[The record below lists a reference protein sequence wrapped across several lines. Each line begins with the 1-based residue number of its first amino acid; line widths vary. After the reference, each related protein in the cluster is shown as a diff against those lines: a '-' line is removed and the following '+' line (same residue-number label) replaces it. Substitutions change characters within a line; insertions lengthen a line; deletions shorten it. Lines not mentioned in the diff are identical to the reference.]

1 MNVAESQAEGTR
13 ANLLVRVPVYRSP
26 LADFWMR
33 FKTNRFAV
41 VSAAFLI
48 FIHIVSLLAPWIAP
62 YTPER
67 IDLNNPLVR
76 FSSDYILGTDE
87 NGRDVFARLVVGGRV
102 SLAVGFAAALITVLV
117 ASVVGVVAGYYGG
130 VVDQVI
136 MRATDGFMAIP
147 TFFLLLIIVAIW
159 GSSPTVL
166 VLALALTRW
175 MGVARLVRSEVL
187 RYKQMEFITAAEAV
201 GNTRFR
207 LMFKH
212 LLPQAAPSLI
222 VATSLQVG
230 VVMLVEAGLSFLG
243 LGILPPLASW
253 GNMLTSAQHYMW
265 IAPRLAVYPGL
276 MILLTV
282 LSLNAIGDLLR
293 DVLDP
298 RQGAGR

>member
-1 MNVAESQAEGTR
+1 VTTTLSTR
-13 ANLLVRVPVYRSP
+13 DNRFWRKALRMWWRNRIALLGSIWLLLV
-26 LADFWMR
+26 
-33 FKTNRFAV
+33 FAV
-41 VSAAFLI
+41 VLIEPLLGLPSPNKIDLRNTFAPPSAA
-48 FIHIVSLLAPWIAP
+48 HW
-62 YTPER
+62 
-67 IDLNNPLVR
+67 
-76 FSSDYILGTDE
+76 LGTDE
-87 NGRDVFARLVVGGRV
+87 NGRDVFTRLVAGGRV
-102 SLAVGFAAALITVLV
+102 SLAVGFSSALITVLV
-117 ASVVGVVAGYYGG
+117 ASVLGVVAGFYGG
-130 VVDQVI
+130 TVDQVI

-187 RYKQMEFITAAEAV
+187 RFKEMEFITAAQAV
-201 GNTRFR
+201 GMTRLR

-276 MILLTV
+276 MILLSV
-282 LSLNAIGDLLR
+282 LSFNAIGDLLR
-293 DVLDP
+293 DILDP
-298 RQGAGR
+298 RQGVGR

>member
-1 MNVAESQAEGTR
+1 MTSTR
-13 ANLLVRVPVYRSP
+13 SASDRR
-26 LADFWMR
+26 FWR
-33 FKTNRFAV
+33 KALSLWWRNRI
-41 VSAAFLI
+41 AFLG
-48 FIHIVSLLAPWIAP
+48 SLWLLMVFVAVLLQPLLGLPDPNA
-62 YTPER
+62 
-67 IDLNNPLVR
+67 IDLRNTFAPPGPEHW
-76 FSSDYILGTDE
+76 LGTDE
-87 NGRDVFARLVVGGRV
+87 NGRDVLARLVAGGRV
-102 SLAVGFAAALITVLV
+102 SLAVGFASALITVLV
-117 ASVVGVVAGYYGG
+117 ASVLGVVAGYYGG
-130 VVDQVI
+130 AVDQVI

-187 RYKQMEFITAAEAV
+187 RFKEMEFITAAQAV
-201 GNTRFR
+201 GMTRAR

-230 VVMLVEAGLSFLG
+230 VVMLIEAGLSFLG

-253 GNMLTSAQHYMW
+253 GNMLTGAQHYMW

-276 MILLTV
+276 MILLSV

-298 RQGAGR
+298 RQGIGR

>member
-1 MNVAESQAEGTR
+1 MTAAAARQ
-13 ANLLVRVPVYRSP
+13 
-26 LADFWMR
+26 D
-33 FKTNRFAV
+33 NRFWRKALRLWWRNRVALLGSLWLVLVVVVV
-41 VSAAFLI
+41 VSAPWLGLSDPNKLNMRNAF
-48 FIHIVSLLAPWIAP
+48 APPSAEHW
-62 YTPER
+62 
-67 IDLNNPLVR
+67 
-76 FSSDYILGTDE
+76 LGTDE

-130 VVDQVI
+130 VVDQVV